1 MAVVLGSGEH
11 RYKVVEDWAKLPE
24 GWEFKDAAAVAVDSK
39 DRVYVFNR
47 GEHPMMVFDR
57 DGNFIKSWGE
67 GGMFP
72 HAHGLH
78 IDENDIL
85 YCTDDTGHV
94 VTKCTTDGKVL
105 LQLGVPGKPTPY
117 MSGLPFHRCTHT
129 ALSPRG
135 DIYVSDGYGN
145 AKVHKYSP
153 DGKLLMSWGEPGTDP
168 GQFNIAH
175 NIVTDA
181 EGWVYVADRENHR
194 VQVFDGN
201 GKYETQWVNMHRPCG
216 LYCCRGPKLQFL
228 IGELGPNM
236 SVNRNLPNIGPRL
249 TIVDAK
255 GATLARL
262 GGEAGP
268 GLETGK
274 FVAPHGLAVDSRGDI
289 YVGEVSYTEYP
300 RLFPDQP
307 IPWRMRSLQKLEKL
321 A

>member
-1 MAVVLGSGEH
+1 MRAFVLLGCLLLAQSATAQPVL
-11 RYKVVEDWAKLPE
+11 KSVQIA
-24 GWEFKDAAAVAVDSK
+24 EFATGLAEPHDAA
-39 DRVYVFNR
+39 F
-47 GEHPMMVFDR
+47 
-57 DGNFIKSWGE
+57 
-67 GGMFP
+67 
-72 HAHGLH
+72 
-78 IDENDIL
+78 
-85 YCTDDTGHV
+85 
-94 VTKCTTDGKVL
+94 
-105 LQLGVPGKPTPY
+105 
-117 MSGLPFHRCTHT
+117 
-129 ALSPRG
+129 
-135 DIYVSDGYGN
+135 
-145 AKVHKYSP
+145 SP
-153 DGKLLMSWGEPGTDP
+153 DGKHIFLTDMRNSRMVVLEAMTLKLAGSFGDKELSYPHDAEFDKAGRLLVADTGNNRIAIYEVNGAQAKLVGELKGLAGPEGVAVAPD
-168 GQFNIAH
+168 GRV
-175 NIVTDA
+175 IVTNTRNANLSVFRDGKLERTVGGYGSRDGEFA
-181 EGWVYVADRENHR
+181 NPHDVEAAADGSIWVVDSGNDR